1 MAPFHQHQHQ
11 SADVAS
17 PINRAASS
25 TSSSCQRQ
33 RQRQRQMQ
41 RSSSWQL
48 VAISYLMVAIVSC
61 SCLTLV
67 RASWQDDIQPKRSI
81 TLGKPPPTYS
91 LYFDSLHMQLH
102 STRLDSVFVFV
113 FPYKSLSLSP
123 PHFITVIIT
132 FASFLF
138 LNIFCVAHSLSLLL
152 IRPTRSR
159 SSVVASTNTSN
170 LHSTN
175 KLTARRREP
184 NIKTKEDRKKLTKSR
199 QFPQLVARC

>member
-1 MAPFHQHQHQ
+1 
-11 SADVAS
+11 
-17 PINRAASS
+17 
-25 TSSSCQRQ
+25 
-33 RQRQRQMQ
+33 MQ

-113 FPYKSLSLSP
+113 FPYKSLSLTS
-123 PHFITVIIT
+123 T
-132 FASFLF
+132 FHHSHHHLCIFFLF

>member
-1 MAPFHQHQHQ
+1 
-11 SADVAS
+11 
-17 PINRAASS
+17 
-25 TSSSCQRQ
+25 
-33 RQRQRQMQ
+33 MQ

-113 FPYKSLSLSP
+113 FPYKSLSLTS
-123 PHFITVIIT
+123 T
-132 FASFLF
+132 FHHSHHHLCIFFLF

-184 NIKTKEDRKKLTKSR
+184 NIKTKEDRKKTDKVKTVSSISCSMLSLFSFEKKGGGGDTS
-199 QFPQLVARC
+199 LVVYPFFIS